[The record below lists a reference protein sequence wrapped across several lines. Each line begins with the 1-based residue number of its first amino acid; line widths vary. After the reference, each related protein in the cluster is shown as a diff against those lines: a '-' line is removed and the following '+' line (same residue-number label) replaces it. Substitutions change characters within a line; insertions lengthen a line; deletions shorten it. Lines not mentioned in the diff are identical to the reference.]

1 MKPFYWDLV
10 FAGTGGQ
17 GVMLLGQLVAHAG
30 TRQGLYVSWNPSY
43 GGEMRGGISR
53 CTLILSD
60 EEIGDPLVRDCE
72 TAVIMHPSC
81 MEEVSSIIR
90 PGGYFLYD
98 SDLVHPEKE
107 SQSVSSYGIT
117 ATSLAVEL
125 GNPRVSNLV
134 LLGSLVEISRKLKP
148 QVCLEVLEIQMG
160 TKKPEMMPL
169 NLRAFERGREEG
181 KKLLNVFHLME
192 GLT

>member
-60 EEIGDPLVRDCE
+60 EEIGDPLVKDCQ

-81 MEEVSSIIR
+81 LEECSSLIR

-98 SDLVHPEKE
+98 SDLVHPHKE
-107 SQSVSSYGIT
+107 MQDVRPYGIP
-117 ATSLAVEL
+117 ATSIAEEL

-134 LLGSLVEISRKLKP
+134 LFGSLAEISRRP
-148 QVCLEVLEIQMG
+148 DPRVCLEVLETQLRK
-160 TKKPEMMPL
+160 KKPEMMSL

-181 KKLLNVFHLME
+181 KKLL
-192 GLT
+192 

>member
-1 MKPFYWDLV
+1 MSGLYWDLV

-17 GVMLLGQLVAHAG
+17 GVMLLGQLVAHVG
-30 TRQGLYVSWNPSY
+30 TSQGMHVSWNPSY
-43 GGEMRGGISR
+43 GGEMRGGMSK

-60 EEIGDPLVRDCE
+60 EEIGDPLVKDCQ

-81 MEEVSSIIR
+81 LEEFSSIIR
-90 PGGYFLYD
+90 PGGYFIYD

-107 SQSVSSYGIT
+107 SQAVRSYGIP
-117 ATSLAVEL
+117 ATSIAVEV

-134 LLGSLVEISRKLKP
+134 LLGSLAEISRRLDSRICRKI
-148 QVCLEVLEIQMG
+148 LEKQLG
-160 TKKPEMMPL
+160 DKKPEMIPL

-181 KKLLNVFHLME
+181 QVLL
-192 GLT
+192 

>member
-1 MKPFYWDLV
+1 MSGFYWDLV

-30 TRQGLYVSWNPSY
+30 TQQGLYVSWNPSY
-43 GGEMRGGISR
+43 GGEMRGGMSK

-60 EEIGDPLVRDCE
+60 EEIGDPLVKDCQ

-81 MEEVSSIIR
+81 LEEFSSLVR

-107 SQSVSSYGIT
+107 IQDVSPYGIP
-117 ATSLAVEL
+117 ATSIAGEL

-134 LLGSLVEISRKLKP
+134 LLGSLAEISLRLDPRICMKVLEKQVGEKKP
-148 QVCLEVLEIQMG
+148 QMI
-160 TKKPEMMPL
+160 PL
-169 NLRAFERGREEG
+169 NIRAFERGREAGEI
-181 KKLLNVFHLME
+181 LL
-192 GLT
+192 